1 MSKPVNPFT
10 IGAFLVGSLVLLIAA
25 ILIFGTGQFLKKKNE
40 YVIYFD
46 SALNGLNVGAPVTLQ
61 GVQVGTVTEIALELD
76 ENATRIIKPVLIQV
90 NSEMVPSTQGQAMNA
105 DSTLN
110 EQQQNAK
117 RLIDA
122 GLKAQL
128 KPQNLLTGILYVE
141 FNFHRDAPLKLTG
154 LNYKNL
160 AELPSVQTT
169 EDQIRNTADE
179 ILTKFRKLPIDDII
193 SDLSTTLKAVRELTT
208 SDDVK
213 QSRLALNK
221 TLGETE
227 KLVNTLNHKMTPIL
241 DNMNATMTDT
251 RTMVQQFTHDMRPI
265 LIATDKTMTT
275 ANNVLLESN
284 HSLNSLE
291 ELTSPDAPLW
301 QSLEELRLAAKSTRE
316 LTEYLQRHPDSLI
329 YGKE

>member
-46 SALNGLNVGAPVTLQ
+46 SALNGLSVGAPVTLQ
-61 GVQVGTVTEIALELD
+61 GVQVGTVTEISLELD
-76 ENATRIIKPVLIQV
+76 ENATRIIKPVVIQV
-90 NSEMVPSTQGQAMNA
+90 DSEMVPSAQGQAMNA

-193 SDLSTTLKAVRELTT
+193 NDLSATLKAVRELTT

-221 TLGETE
+221 TLSETE
-227 KLVNTLNHKMTPIL
+227 KLVNTLNHKITPLIN
-241 DNMNATMTDT
+241 NMDSTMTDT

>member
-1 MSKPVNPFT
+1 MSKPVNPLT
-10 IGAFLVGSLVLLIAA
+10 IGVFLVGSLVLLIAA
-25 ILIFGTGQFLKKKNE
+25 ILIFGRGQFLKKKNE

-46 SALNGLNVGAPVTLQ
+46 SALNGLSVGAPVTLQ
-61 GVQVGTVTEIALELD
+61 GVQVGTVTEITLELD
-76 ENATRIIKPVLIQV
+76 ENATRIIKPVVIQV
-90 NSEMVPSTQGQAMNA
+90 DSEMVPSTQVQSEKIN
-105 DSTLN
+105 SNLN

-141 FNFHRDAPLKLTG
+141 FNFHRDDPLKLTG
-154 LNYKNL
+154 RNYKNL

-179 ILTKFRKLPIDDII
+179 MLTQFRKLPIDDII
-193 SDLSTTLKAVRELTT
+193 NDLSATLKAVRELTT

-213 QSRLALNK
+213 LSRLALNK

-227 KLVNTLNHKMTPIL
+227 KLVITLNHKMTPL
-241 DNMNATMTDT
+241 LNNMNSTMTDI

-265 LIATDKTMTT
+265 LIATDKTIST

-284 HSLNSLE
+284 QSLNSLE
-291 ELTSPDAPLW
+291 ALTTPDAPLW
-301 QSLEELRLAAKSTRE
+301 QSLEAVREAAKSTKE
-316 LTEYLQRHPDSLI
+316 LTEYLQRHPESLL

>member
-1 MSKPVNPFT
+1 
-10 IGAFLVGSLVLLIAA
+10 
-25 ILIFGTGQFLKKKNE
+25 
-40 YVIYFD
+40 
-46 SALNGLNVGAPVTLQ
+46 VGAPVTLQ

-76 ENATRIIKPVLIQV
+76 DNATRIIKPVVIQV
-90 NSEMVPSTQGQAMNA
+90 DSEMVPNNEVQGEKA
-105 DSTLN
+105 DSNLT
-110 EQQQNAK
+110 EHQQNAK

-141 FNFHRDAPLKLTG
+141 FNFHRADPLKLTG
-154 LNYKNL
+154 RNYKNL

-179 ILTKFRKLPIDDII
+179 LLTKFRHLPLDDII
-193 SDLSTTLKAVRELTT
+193 NDLSATLKAVRELTT
-208 SDDVK
+208 SDDIK

-227 KLVNTLNHKMTPIL
+227 QLVNTLNHKMTPL
-241 DNMNATMTDT
+241 LNNMNSTMTDT
-251 RTMVQQFTHDMRPI
+251 RTLVQQFTHDMRPI
-265 LIATDKTMTT
+265 LIATDKTITT

-291 ELTSPDAPLW
+291 TLTSPDAPLW
-301 QSLEELRLAAKSTRE
+301 QSLEELRLAAKSTKE

>member
-1 MSKPVNPFT
+1 MSKPVNPYT
-10 IGAFLVGSLVLLIAA
+10 IGVFLVGSLALLIAG
-25 ILIFGTGQFLKKKNE
+25 ILIFGGGQLLKKKNE

-61 GVQVGTVTEIALELD
+61 GVQVGTVTEISLELD
-76 ENATRIIKPVLIQV
+76 QKATRIIKPVVIQID
-90 NSEMVPSTQGQAMNA
+90 SEMVPNTQVPGFNA
-105 DSTLN
+105 DSTLS
-110 EQQQNAK
+110 EHQQNAK

-128 KPQNLLTGILYVE
+128 KPENLLTGILYVE
-141 FNFHRDAPLKLTG
+141 FNFHRDDPLKLTG
-154 LNYKNL
+154 RNYKNL

-179 ILTKFRKLPIDDII
+179 LLNKFRKLPIDEIVN
-193 SDLSTTLKAVRELTT
+193 DLSSTLKAVRELTT
-208 SDDVK
+208 SDDIK
-213 QSRLALNK
+213 QSRIALNK

-227 KLVNTLNHKMTPIL
+227 KLVVTLNHKMTPL
-241 DNMNATMTDT
+241 LNNMNSTMTDT
-251 RTMVQQFTHDMRPI
+251 RTMVQQFTHDMKPI
-265 LIATDKTMTT
+265 LISTDKTLAT

-291 ELTSPDAPLW
+291 ALSGPDAPLW
-301 QSLEELRLAAKSTRE
+301 QSLEAIRVAAKSTKD

>member
-1 MSKPVNPFT
+1 MSKPVNPLT
-10 IGAFLVGSLVLLIAA
+10 IGVFLVGSLVLLIAA
-25 ILIFGTGQFLKKKNE
+25 ILIFGRGQFLKKKNE

-46 SALNGLNVGAPVTLQ
+46 SALNGLSVGAPVTLQ
-61 GVQVGTVTEIALELD
+61 GVQVGTVTEITLELD
-76 ENATRIIKPVLIQV
+76 ENATRIIKPVVIQV
-90 NSEMVPSTQGQAMNA
+90 DSEMVPSTQVQSEKIN
-105 DSTLN
+105 SNLN

-141 FNFHRDAPLKLTG
+141 FNFHRDDPLKLTG
-154 LNYKNL
+154 RNYKNL

-179 ILTKFRKLPIDDII
+179 MLTQFRKLPIDDII
-193 SDLSTTLKAVRELTT
+193 NDLSATLKAVRELTT

-213 QSRLALNK
+213 LSRLALNK

-227 KLVNTLNHKMTPIL
+227 KLVITLNHKMTPL
-241 DNMNATMTDT
+241 LNNMNSTMTDI

-265 LIATDKTMTT
+265 LIATDKTIST

-284 HSLNSLE
+284 QSLNSLE
-291 ELTSPDAPLW
+291 ALTTPDAPLW
-301 QSLEELRLAAKSTRE
+301 QSLEAVRVAAKSTKD
-316 LTEYLQRHPDSLI
+316 LTEYLQRHPESLL

>member
-1 MSKPVNPFT
+1 MSKPVNPLS
-10 IGAFLVGSLVLLIAA
+10 IGVFIVGSMVLLLGA
-25 ILIFGTGQFLKKKNE
+25 ILIFGGGQFLKKKNE

-46 SALNGLNVGAPVTLQ
+46 SALNGLSVGAPVTLQ
-61 GVQVGTVTEIALELD
+61 GVQVGTVTEISLELD
-76 ENATRIIKPVLIQV
+76 ENATRIIKPVVIQI
-90 NSEMVPSTQGQAMNA
+90 NSEMVPNGQKQDLKR

-110 EQQQNAK
+110 EHQQNAQ

-141 FNFHRDAPLKLTG
+141 FNFHRDDPLKLTG
-154 LNYKNL
+154 RNYKNL

-179 ILTKFRKLPIDDII
+179 ILTQFRKLPIEDIVN
-193 SDLSTTLKAVRELTT
+193 DLSATLKAVRELTT
-208 SDDVK
+208 SEDLK
-213 QSRLALNK
+213 KNRLALNK
-221 TLGETE
+221 TLGESE
-227 KLVNTLNHKMTPIL
+227 KLVITLNHQMTPL
-241 DNMNATMTDT
+241 LNNMNSTMTDT
-251 RTMVQQFTHDMRPI
+251 RKMVQQFTHDMRPI
-265 LIATDKTMTT
+265 LISTDMTINT
-275 ANNVLLESN
+275 ANNVLLEST

-291 ELTSPDAPLW
+291 ALTSPDAPLW
-301 QSLEELRLAAKSTRE
+301 QSLEALRLAAKSTKD

>member
-1 MSKPVNPFT
+1 MSKPVNPLS
-10 IGAFLVGSLVLLIAA
+10 IGVFIVGSLVLLIAA
-25 ILIFGTGQFLKKKNE
+25 ILIFGGGQFLKKKNE

-46 SALNGLNVGAPVTLQ
+46 SALNGLSVGAPVTLQ
-61 GVQVGTVTEIALELD
+61 GVQVGTVTEISLELD
-76 ENATRIIKPVLIQV
+76 ENATRIIKPVVIQV

-193 SDLSTTLKAVRELTT
+193 NDLSATLKGVRELTT

-221 TLGETE
+221 TLSETE
-227 KLVNTLNHKMTPIL
+227 KLVNTLNHKITPLIN
-241 DNMNATMTDT
+241 NMDSTMTDT

>member
-1 MSKPVNPFT
+1 MSKPVNPYT
-10 IGAFLVGSLVLLIAA
+10 IGVFLVGSLALLIAG
-25 ILIFGTGQFLKKKNE
+25 ILIFGSGQLLKKKNE

-46 SALNGLNVGAPVTLQ
+46 SALNGLSVGAPVTLQ
-61 GVQVGTVTEIALELD
+61 GVQVGTVTEISLELD
-76 ENATRIIKPVLIQV
+76 QKATRIIKPVVIQID
-90 NSEMVPSTQGQAMNA
+90 SEMVPNTQVPGFNA
-105 DSTLN
+105 DSTLS
-110 EQQQNAK
+110 EHQQNAK

-128 KPQNLLTGILYVE
+128 KPENLLTGILYVE
-141 FNFHRDAPLKLTG
+141 FNFHRDDPLKLTG
-154 LNYKNL
+154 RNYKNL

-179 ILTKFRKLPIDDII
+179 LLNKFRKLPIDEIVN
-193 SDLSTTLKAVRELTT
+193 DLSSTLKAVRELTT
-208 SDDVK
+208 SDDIK
-213 QSRLALNK
+213 QSRIALNK

-227 KLVNTLNHKMTPIL
+227 KLVVTLNHKMTPL
-241 DNMNATMTDT
+241 LNNMNSTMTDT
-251 RTMVQQFTHDMRPI
+251 RTMVQQFTHDMKPI
-265 LIATDKTMTT
+265 LISTDKTLAT

-291 ELTSPDAPLW
+291 ALSGPDAPLW
-301 QSLEELRLAAKSTRE
+301 QSLEAIRVAAKSTKD

>member
-1 MSKPVNPFT
+1 M
-10 IGAFLVGSLVLLIAA
+10 
-25 ILIFGTGQFLKKKNE
+25 
-40 YVIYFD
+40 
-46 SALNGLNVGAPVTLQ
+46 GAPVTLQ
-61 GVQVGTVTEIALELD
+61 GVQVGTVTEISLELD

-221 TLGETE
+221 TLSETE
-227 KLVNTLNHKMTPIL
+227 KLVNTLNHKITPLIN
-241 DNMNATMTDT
+241 NMDSTMTDT

-291 ELTSPDAPLW
+291 ALTSPDAPLW
-301 QSLEELRLAAKSTRE
+301 QSLEELRLAAKSTKE